1 MSDMPGQW
9 ATTDCKLAYLMQ
21 IVSAGSAAGS
31 AYMVSRAAELHPM
44 VLTAGV
50 VAGAL
55 RDLQLRAYCE
65 RSGNSL
71 EGRASYHEQLLVDVF
86 GSELT
91 LIVLTPFFIRASTS
105 LWLGYSAGALGA
117 RLWRDFSDWAVSKNA
132 LLGGFR

>member
-1 MSDMPGQW
+1 MSDMSNQW

-21 IVSAGSAAGS
+21 IVSSGVAAGS
-31 AYMVSRAAELHPM
+31 AYMVSRSVELYPM
-44 VLTAGV
+44 VLTAGL

-55 RDLQLRAYCE
+55 RDLQLRACCE

-71 EGRASYHEQLLVDVF
+71 EGRASYHEQLLCDVID
-86 GSELT
+86 SEAT
-91 LIVLTPFFIRASTS
+91 VIVLNLFTPAGMS
-105 LWLGYSAGALGA
+105 LWVGYSAGALGA